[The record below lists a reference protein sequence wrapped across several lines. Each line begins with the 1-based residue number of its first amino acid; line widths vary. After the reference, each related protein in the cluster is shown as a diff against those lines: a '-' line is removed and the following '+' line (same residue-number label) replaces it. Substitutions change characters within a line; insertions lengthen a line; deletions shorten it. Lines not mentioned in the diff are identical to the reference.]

1 MIDSVSRLS
10 LARRYITQVLINLP
24 VQMNETSVSTLL
36 TMLDHFIEN
45 PDEYRE
51 FVRAKDCKNS
61 RL

>member
-10 LARRYITQVLINLP
+10 LARRYLTYVLLNLP
-24 VQMNETSVSTLL
+24 IQTNETSVSTLL

-51 FVRAKDCKNS
+51 FVRSKDRQNS
-61 RL
+61 KL